1 MKKTLVLC
9 LLMMAALSGCSIEK
23 IVHQNDERYMRPGA
37 LDAPLTGY
45 YDTHSFIFLQRHV
58 VTHQWPV
65 TARACQYG
73 MLPTLGIAKE
83 RYKGEKFFTDALYEA
98 DGSTWVAGS
107 FSRDRPR
114 NLDRFVRPTY
124 KRQIN
129 TFDSEGKVT
138 GRMIEQEQPGFTPI
152 CFEAW
157 VGTGHSLAVRL
168 YKSPMDER
176 TIFYSKRPGEHTT
189 EMIGDQVWWAWRYP
203 IGDGPKAY
211 GGEAWVRPIGNTDYT
226 IAIELGVGP
235 ESLRLP
241 DTHAKFK
248 AMYRHLIESVH
259 IEPLTPQIEAEH
271 EALQR
276 RAHELAREDCRQ
288 RDQRKVLDPWCRQ
301 LLQQP

>member
-1 MKKTLVLC
+1 MKRNLVPC
-9 LLMMAALSGCSIEK
+9 LLVMTALSGCSIDK
-23 IVHQNDERYMRPGA
+23 FVYQNDERYMRPGA

-45 YDTHSFIFLQRHV
+45 YDTYALSFLGKYRI
-58 VTHQWPV
+58 THDWPV
-65 TARACQYG
+65 VGDCKYSK
-73 MLPTLGIAKE
+73 LETLG
-83 RYKGEKFFTDALYEA
+83 RSVDGYKGDVYAVGDIVEIGDSTKQRNKF
-98 DGSTWVAGS
+98 SM
-107 FSRDRPR
+107 RD
-114 NLDRFVRPTY
+114 LDRFVRPTY
-124 KRQIN
+124 KRQIPEI
-129 TFDSEGKVT
+129 DSASKGT
-138 GRMIEQEQPGFTPI
+138 GHMIEQEQPGFTPI

-176 TIFYSKRPGEHTT
+176 TNFYSKRPGQHTK

-241 DTHAKFK
+241 NTHAKFK
-248 AMYRHLIESVH
+248 TMFRHLIESVL

-271 EALQR
+271 EALKR

-288 RDQRKVLDPWCRQ
+288 REQRKVLDPWCRQ